1 MLGGSCAAPGLPA
14 FNCWCDLA
22 SYSSDTMEAALR
34 EEELQIRE
42 NDSEGPVVLVNEQDG
57 GLEANG
63 GEMILQFME
72 RNGYELTW
80 QNDRFTIYETATAKQ
95 AFVLRKVY
103 GW

>member
-1 MLGGSCAAPGLPA
+1 MGGSCAAPGLPA

-72 RNGYELTW
+72 RNGYELTL